1 MFRPGKNKV
10 ILGFQIMR
18 DKSPYSDM
26 FVVTTSGIDFCKI
39 TSDKPLK
46 ISMIKSYSLAIS
58 DFWFNSNDGTILVHN
73 SHTLDLTPF
82 FMYQSRGA
90 KHFQGILFSLSQ
102 KYIENGISASL
113 QCSNLSSL
121 LITALDKIQLIL
133 TRIYDCTYLLNLDGL
148 SGAIYLYKIEQEQQ
162 SQLKMTIQL
171 KPGGYAL
178 RVLDNLIIVHNYGPQ
193 ESYIFDIL
201 KDIEPNRCLF
211 MIKHRGSV
219 DLECKFHQISF
230 PSEIDPH
237 YVVFSNELYLD
248 VIDWKLLELKLYPLM
263 LVENYPDPLDA
274 ILFLLRRDR
283 CLADALNLIKKCL
296 VDKIEIHKL
305 THFFNI
311 TNYAYKETAM
321 LRKGKKKDESRESVN
336 RSEKKQEENKE
347 NPSRVDTQLKSKS
360 GMSILLQSDMYVSVF
375 KPFYKENKDYV
386 YLQHVILSYIYS
398 LVSQDLHVHVS
409 HQYLL
414 VKTLLKL
421 GNFKLIQYLIQY
433 QMLAN
438 HLEMAF
444 LLTSLVEGQEK
455 YPELF
460 NLGIDM
466 LCRLKQY
473 STAVQI
479 LAEKRDFF
487 EALTIIM
494 VYEDKYDLQHLR
506 SLAINTEFQT
516 IVDDAIEEYETKPK
530 IQ

>member
-1 MFRPGKNKV
+1 
-10 ILGFQIMR
+10 
-18 DKSPYSDM
+18 
-26 FVVTTSGIDFCKI
+26 
-39 TSDKPLK
+39 
-46 ISMIKSYSLAIS
+46 MIKSYSLAIS

-201 KDIEPNRCLF
+201 KDIEPSRCLF
-211 MIKHRGSV
+211 MVKHRGSL

-237 YVVFSNELYLD
+237 YVVFSNDLYLD
-248 VIDWKLLELKLYPLM
+248 VIDGKLFKLKLYPLM
-263 LVENYPDPLDA
+263 LVENYSDPLDA

-296 VDKIEIHKL
+296 VDKIEIQKL
-305 THFFNI
+305 TQFFNI

-321 LRKGKKKDESRESVN
+321 LRKGRKKDESRESVN
-336 RSEKKQEENKE
+336 RTEKKQEESKE
-347 NPSRVDTQLKSKS
+347 TTSRIDIQLKSKS

-375 KPFYKENKDYV
+375 KPFYKENRDYV

-438 HLEMAF
+438 HLEMAL
-444 LLTSLVEGQEK
+444 LLTSIVEGQEK

-473 STAVQI
+473 SAAVRI

-487 EALTIIM
+487 EALNIIM
-494 VYEDKYDLQHLR
+494 VYEDKYDLQHLKK
-506 SLAINTEFQT
+506 LAIYTEYEE
-516 IVDDAIEEYETKPK
+516 IVADAIEEYETKPK